1 MLYPLY
7 VHVGDDKHAHGV
19 TFPDFPGC
27 HAAADS
33 WDELPAAVQEAAQAH
48 FEGDDSPIPVP
59 SALEDLTRDPEYTG
73 GVWMIFDID
82 LSKINTK
89 AVRFNVSMSERL
101 LQKIDAKARAR
112 KLSRSAFLAIA
123 AEHEMEADA

>member
-48 FEGDDSPIPVP
+48 FEGDDSPIPEP

-89 AVRFNVSMSERL
+89 AVRFSERSWT
-101 LQKIDAKARAR
+101 QSAAR
-112 KLSRSAFLAIA
+112 LSGEVAWSNAMRVSSI
-123 AEHEMEADA
+123 